1 MRLALLSSDESKPY
15 FLDEL
20 KAGVESKIADVGAE
34 IFKVRKNLDIPKK
47 LPSLSGFDLVMVV
60 LLYQKETVEVK
71 VAIEKLADAELEG
84 IEIIKMIEHLELEAD
99 YHETDVAD
107 FKNELLAKAQE
118 LLVSEIMK

>member
-1 MRLALLSSDESKPY
+1 MDT
-15 FLDEL
+15 
-20 KAGVESKIADVGAE
+20 E

-47 LPSLSGFDLVMVV
+47 LSSLSGFDLVMVV
-60 LLYQKETVEVK
+60 LLYHKETVEVK

-118 LLVSEIMK
+118 ILVTEIMK